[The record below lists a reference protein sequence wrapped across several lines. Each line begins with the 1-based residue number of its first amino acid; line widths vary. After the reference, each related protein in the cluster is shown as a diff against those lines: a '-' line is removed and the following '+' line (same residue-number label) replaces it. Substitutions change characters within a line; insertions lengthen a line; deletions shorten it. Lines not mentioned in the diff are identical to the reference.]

1 MCLQYL
7 HDILTNPLLISAKV
21 NVLSDSS
28 ASIESIETHRR
39 KLEDDILIGGE
50 SRNIATSGMLEMQ
63 PTERYKAISLQAV
76 DKVAER

>member
-1 MCLQYL
+1 MKVVS
-7 HDILTNPLLISAKV
+7 DPSTELIEV
-21 NVLSDSS
+21 
-28 ASIESIETHRR
+28 HRK

-50 SRNIATSGMLEMQ
+50 SSNIATNGMLDMQ